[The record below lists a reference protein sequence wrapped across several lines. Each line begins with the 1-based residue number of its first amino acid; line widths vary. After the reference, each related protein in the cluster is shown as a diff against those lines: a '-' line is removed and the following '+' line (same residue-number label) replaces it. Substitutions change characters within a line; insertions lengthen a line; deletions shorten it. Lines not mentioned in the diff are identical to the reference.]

1 LKTATNSVTKNI
13 DEAQEFTEEVAI
25 CPEVV
30 ILEVGVEVVQQQLLL
45 LPFLWLPAQ
54 ERLYFTCIPYKT
66 WDGIL
71 E

>member
-1 LKTATNSVTKNI
+1 MKNATNSVTKNV

-45 LPFLWLPAQ
+45 LPFL
-54 ERLYFTCIPYKT
+54 
-66 WDGIL
+66 
-71 E
+71 

>member
-1 LKTATNSVTKNI
+1 MRKKSLFKEIVVLVGKWSKWVTKNV

-45 LPFLWLPAQ
+45 LPFL
-54 ERLYFTCIPYKT
+54 
-66 WDGIL
+66 
-71 E
+71 

>member
-1 LKTATNSVTKNI
+1 MRKKSFVTEIVFLVGNCSKCVTKNV

-45 LPFLWLPAQ
+45 LPFL
-54 ERLYFTCIPYKT
+54 
-66 WDGIL
+66 
-71 E
+71 

>member
-1 LKTATNSVTKNI
+1 LVRNCSKCVTKNV

-45 LPFLWLPAQ
+45 LPFL
-54 ERLYFTCIPYKT
+54 
-66 WDGIL
+66 
-71 E
+71 